1 MDDASRRIASS
12 HGMRKVFLAIFSFSV
27 GFFSLRALTG
37 VYLDLFKSNL
47 VCQLHLFVIFA

>member
-12 HGMRKVFLAIFSFSV
+12 HGMRKVFLAIFSFSAC
-27 GFFSLRALTG
+27 FFSLRALTG